1 MNGNL
6 YRKGVWV
13 LAVHPR
19 RDSNEFKDDPHAV
32 FGCLMAQDVQFNS
45 NFAECWSEFCE
56 LRVWEYV
63 IYFQNYNEGALF
75 SNSHSIVGCFGGIV
89 TTLFSAIGM
98 LLLVT

>member
-32 FGCLMAQDVQFNS
+32 FGCLMAQDV
-45 NFAECWSEFCE
+45 
-56 LRVWEYV
+56 
-63 IYFQNYNEGALF
+63 
-75 SNSHSIVGCFGGIV
+75 
-89 TTLFSAIGM
+89 
-98 LLLVT
+98 